1 MHHNLVVLVHPK
13 NSKLAVLLFLLCLY
27 SSPTY
32 ASNPL
37 KHEVIC
43 VTTLHW
49 TICLTVD
56 WRCSAIQQ
64 ITRYIQILQ
73 IADTRLYYSEY
84 IVNGSRGNS
93 LCAFLP
99 FLKNW
104 GEGNSDDRYLC
115 LFVARVFM
123 ENCVHS
129 LVLTKT
135 NAHFASKHWQCV
147 AVQRANT

>member
-1 MHHNLVVLVHPK
+1 MLDIILGQYN
-13 NSKLAVLLFLLCLY
+13 KLRYYV
-27 SSPTY
+27 
-32 ASNPL
+32 
-37 KHEVIC
+37 
-43 VTTLHW
+43 
-49 TICLTVD
+49 LTVV
-56 WRCSAIQQ
+56 AP
-64 ITRYIQILQ
+64 IQILQ
-73 IADTRLYYSEY
+73 IADTHLYYSEY

-135 NAHFASKHWQCV
+135 NAHFF
-147 AVQRANT
+147 